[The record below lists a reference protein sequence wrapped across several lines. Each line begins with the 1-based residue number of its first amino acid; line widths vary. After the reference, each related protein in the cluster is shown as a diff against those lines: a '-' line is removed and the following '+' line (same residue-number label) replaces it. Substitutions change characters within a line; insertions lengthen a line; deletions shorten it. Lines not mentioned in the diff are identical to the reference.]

1 MGCEVQAAG
10 VQRGFDLGQPIAAV
24 AIVFEHRR
32 EVGQII
38 AVDVGVGGV
47 LLVEGQVGGLGAE
60 VAATDELDRDFAG
73 AMEVEAGLEALD
85 GIDDQV
91 AIV

>member
-1 MGCEVQAAG
+1 M
-10 VQRGFDLGQPIAAV
+10 
-24 AIVFEHRR
+24 FEHRR
-32 EVGQII
+32 EVGQVI

-60 VAATDELDRDFAG
+60 VTATDELDRDFAG
-73 AMEVEAGLEALD
+73 AMQVEAGLEALD

-91 AIV
+91 AIVQRRGAWHEAVGGEAAH